1 MGASEESD
9 VKKAE
14 DRLERKADDLQRRGD
29 EVGEQIKTARDEWQ
43 RKRSDPAVPGA
54 APPEDPDESAV
65 PSTDSSG
72 EPDGE

>member
-29 EVGEQIKTARDEWQ
+29 EVAEQIETARDEWQ
-43 RKRSDPAVPGA
+43 RKRSDPSVPGA

-65 PSTDSSG
+65 ASTDSSG
-72 EPDGE
+72 EPDGQ